1 VFFLIIKCDFL
12 YLKEMM
18 VPAWMIKIN
27 AILNDFSTGFWEYLL
42 RFRIGLCYVNEMIW
56 YFYFQLSVQYTN
68 SFCVNRL
75 FELFVNIMD
84 LLVHKA
90 RIEGDLDT
98 GIVDLKA
105 TVIELQGTQK
115 VFIFLLNFWLPLF
128 FVCYCIANLRLKINF
143 L

>member
-1 VFFLIIKCDFL
+1 
-12 YLKEMM
+12 M
-18 VPAWMIKIN
+18 
-27 AILNDFSTGFWEYLL
+27 
-42 RFRIGLCYVNEMIW
+42 NEMIW
-56 YFYFQLSVQYTN
+56 YFYFQLSVLYTN
-68 SFCVNRL
+68 SFCINRL

-105 TVIELQGTQK
+105 TVIELHGTPK
-115 VFIFLLNFWLPLF
+115 VFILVLNFLLPLI
-128 FVCYCIANLRLKINF
+128 FVCYCIENLRRKLNF